1 MNKKGELVGI
11 NTAIVSQT
19 GAYSGYSFAV
29 PVNIVKRVAGDLID
43 YGSVKR
49 AMLGITMGSVD
60 KKIADEMKLSS
71 VSGVYINEV
80 LKGSA
85 AEKAGLKKN
94 DVIVAIDGEK
104 ITDASSVQ
112 AKVSGYHPGDQADI
126 LYFRDGKEARTTV
139 VFQAASTEGGI
150 ILFVNGD
157 AVAKPSEV
165 VAKAKKGA
173 RAVYIEGIDANGKTF
188 YLAFGK

>member
-1 MNKKGELVGI
+1 
-11 NTAIVSQT
+11 
-19 GAYSGYSFAV
+19 
-29 PVNIVKRVAGDLID
+29 
-43 YGSVKR
+43 
-49 AMLGITMGSVD
+49 
-60 KKIADEMKLSS
+60 MKLSS

-139 VFQAASTEGGI
+139 VFQAATVAFYGARLRAAQKGVEIVSVGQGKMADAGAKEGGI

-165 VAKAKKGA
+165 VAKAKKSA
-173 RAVYIEGIDANGKTF
+173 RAVYIEGIDPNGKTF